1 VKIGDIVYVV
11 PTNPHETP
19 KDALVWYAGL
29 TRFSAGD
36 FTFIRGTEGDS
47 FIGSHSSAHAY
58 ASKDAY
64 VGMCVKRDAWDKLRY
79 IVANTKNPPR
89 DLGVVEM
96 QMCINL
102 LKGKQ

>member
-11 PTNPHETP
+11 PTNPQETP
-19 KDALVWYAGL
+19 KDAEIWYAGL

-36 FTFIRGTEGDS
+36 YTFLRGTDTDT
-47 FIGSHSSAHAY
+47 FIGSHSSAYAY
-58 ASKDAY
+58 ASKEAY
-64 VGMCVKRDAWDKLRY
+64 EEAHAKDELWRELRY
-79 IVANTKNPPR
+79 IVANTKNPPCA
-89 DLGVVEM
+89 LGVVEM